1 MIDNLNFALDGAGQV
16 LVYGLLLGAGIPLV
30 FAFGIRA
37 LAFGNGG
44 EATDAHGEVH
54 PVGRALAGLC
64 FALVV
69 VAVALGITVIVAAG
83 VGKEVSFEHL
93 YPVLVPKG

>member
-1 MIDNLNFALDGAGQV
+1 M

-44 EATDAHGEVH
+44 EATDAHGGVH

-64 FALVV
+64 FALVL

-83 VGKEVSFEHL
+83 DTPLLEGASLRAFAEGRREYLLESPGLKEL
-93 YPVLVPKG
+93 TP